1 MRNANYKKMTLATL
15 TGLLVCSCSYLLVGI
30 LGYHLVHTIDG
41 GIVEANFLQ
50 TFPIKES
57 IQLFTL

>member
-1 MRNANYKKMTLATL
+1 MNFFPVFKGMRNANDKKMTLATL

-41 GIVEANFLQ
+41 GIVEANFLSNI
-50 TFPIKES
+50 PY
-57 IQLFTL
+57 